1 MTDDDLRA
9 ALSRLDP
16 APRSVP
22 PLSPELLERTMTT
35 TVEPAVEPTPPAGRS
50 PRLLAAAAAVL
61 LAVAGGAYLL
71 TSGSDTEPDAEPVE
85 LALPGADTTMMSCL
99 PISEGV
105 SALQAMQ
112 VAFAGT
118 ATAVSEEQVELEVD
132 RWYRGGEAGTVV
144 LRNAPEMQQALVGA
158 TRFEV
163 GEDYLVSAG
172 EDRTVSVCGLSGP
185 ATPELQAVYDEAYGG

>member
-1 MTDDDLRA
+1 MTDDELRA
-9 ALSRLDP
+9 ALSRIDP
-16 APRSVP
+16 APLSVP
-22 PLSPELLERTMTT
+22 PLSAELLERTMTT
-35 TVEPAVEPTPPAGRS
+35 TAEPVLDPSPASRRS

-61 LAVAGGAYLL
+61 AAAAGGAYVL
-71 TSGSDTEPDAEPVE
+71 TSGSDADPVE
-85 LALPGADTTMMSCL
+85 LALPGNDTTMMSCL
-99 PISEGV
+99 PISEGI

-185 ATPELQAVYDEAYGG
+185 ATPELQAVYDEAY